1 MRFPDRR
8 YSPRAERLNRCNYGT
23 DSIVW
28 MGEELM
34 KKTIALC
41 LGMIVPALAV
51 CAEGVELADS
61 VINLQEVVIRDNF
74 SDSQTTPLSIKTLQ
88 PSHIKLYSTAPNYV
102 EMLQGI
108 PGVYATPST
117 GSYGDATL
125 NIRGFKQEN
134 ISILLNGIPIQ
145 GLTSGSMYWNNWM
158 GLAEAT
164 YAVQIQKGMGSSM
177 LADCAMG
184 GMVNII
190 TKTGEGLPEWDFS
203 TSYTQYGTKKAM
215 LSYSTGQLKHGWSA
229 NLMVSGVYGD
239 GFVEASEVK
248 SMSYLLSVS
257 KILDPN
263 NTLIFTALGSP
274 EQHDQRNTELSK
286 EEVDKYGRGYSKN
299 WGWLNGEKY
308 SIGRNHYFKPYFTL
322 QHLMDKGAL
331 HMKNSVYLAI
341 ADGGGRSTF
350 NDYTKPSTS
359 IIAHQTADGHIDF
372 DAIIAENTASGYSKN
387 IMIDYL
393 SGHTQA
399 GAVISADYKLNGKW
413 TLGSGLQY
421 QYFDTWSKMVV
432 LDLLGGNAVQYSGQ
446 DLVVGDYIGSR
457 YGRTTH
463 LASGYG
469 QIRYD
474 GHKLNANL
482 GVSVFNGNHR
492 LHNDV
497 SGDKSEWVHGWGM
510 TVKSG
515 MVYHI
520 ASSTQAFLN
529 LGYNSRLPYAGTYI
543 SSNMAITNDVTNEEN
558 IMAEAGTRVNW
569 KGGGLAVSGY
579 ATRWNNKTLTPS
591 IAKRANE
598 SKEKYQINGL
608 NALHMGVELSVEQKL
623 TTWASVS
630 AFANLASWKWKSSGK
645 ALSYDFFTGDVQN
658 EYAIYCDGLHVGDS
672 PQTQIGMEGNF
683 SLPQGFYARLAW
695 QFNDRM
701 YADFEP
707 SNRTNPNSADAYR
720 LPSWNVIDATLGW
733 SSQLTDNMHIDVFA
747 TGRNLTD
754 ENYIERGIDGG
765 ANDLATFRGYWGAPR
780 TLSVGMKLSW

>member
-1 MRFPDRR
+1 M
-8 YSPRAERLNRCNYGT
+8 
-23 DSIVW
+23 
-28 MGEELM
+28 
-34 KKTIALC
+34 C
-41 LGMIVPALAV
+41 LGMIVPALSV
-51 CAEGVELADS
+51 CAEGVVLTDS

-74 SDSQTTPLSIKTLQ
+74 SSSETTPLSIKTLS
-88 PSHIKLYSTAPNYV
+88 PSHIKLYSTSPNYV
-102 EMLQGI
+102 EMMQGI

-190 TKTGEGLPEWDFS
+190 TKTGEGSPEWDFS

-215 LSYSTGQLKHGWSA
+215 LSYSTGQLKNGWSA
-229 NLMVSGVYGD
+229 NMMVSGVYGD

-257 KILDPN
+257 KILNDD

-274 EQHDQRNTELSK
+274 EQHDQRNTELS
-286 EEVDKYGRGYSKN
+286 ETEVNTYGRGYSKN
-299 WGWLNGEKY
+299 WGYLNGEKY

-322 QHLMDKGAL
+322 QHHYDKGAL
-331 HMKNSVYLAI
+331 HMKNSLYLAI

-350 NDYTKPSTS
+350 NDYTKPSQS

-372 DAIIAENTASGYSKN
+372 DAIIAENAASGYSKN
-387 IMIDYL
+387 VMIDYL

-399 GAVISADYKLNGKW
+399 GGVVSADYSLNDKW

-421 QYFDTWSKMVV
+421 QLFDTWSKMVV
-432 LDLLGGNAVQYSGQ
+432 LDLLGGDAVQYGGQ
-446 DLVVGDYIGSR
+446 DLKVGDYIGAR

-469 QIRYD
+469 QIKYD
-474 GHKLNANL
+474 GRKINTNL
-482 GVSVFNGNHR
+482 GVSVFSGNYRRHD
-492 LHNDV
+492 DV
-497 SGDKSEWVHGWGM
+497 TGNVSDWAHGWGVG
-510 TVKSG
+510 VKSG
-515 MVYHI
+515 ILYHI
-520 ASSTQAFLN
+520 TGKSQAFIN
-529 LGYNSRLPYAGTYI
+529 LGYNSRLPYAGTYLV
-543 SSNMAITNDVTNEEN
+543 SSDLSVKDDVVNEKN
-558 IMAEAGTRVNW
+558 LMAEAGTRISWN
-569 KGGGLAVSGY
+569 GGGMELSGY
-579 ATRWNNKTLTPS
+579 YARWNDKTVTVN

-598 SKEKYQINGL
+598 AAQKYYITGL
-608 NALHMGVELSVEQKL
+608 NALHMGVELSVQQQL
-623 TTWASVS
+623 ASWVNLS
-630 AFANLASWKWKSSGK
+630 AFANLASWKWKSSGE
-645 ALSYDFFTGDVQN
+645 ALIYDGYTGETLN
-658 EYAIYCDGLHVGDS
+658 TYTIYCDGLHVGDS
-672 PQTQIGMEGNF
+672 PQTQFGAQADFKM
-683 SLPQGFYARLAW
+683 PYGFYANLSW
-695 QFNDRM
+695 QYNDRM

-707 SNRTNPNSADAYR
+707 NDRKTAESPDAYR
-720 LPSWNVIDATLGW
+720 LPSWNILDATIGW
-733 SSQLTDNMHIDVFA
+733 SNQLSDNMHLDVFA
-747 TGRNLTD
+747 AGRNLTD
-754 ENYIERGIDGG
+754 AHYIERGKDG
-765 ANDLATFRGYWGAPR
+765 ANHDLATFRGYWGAPR

>member
-1 MRFPDRR
+1 MK
-8 YSPRAERLNRCNYGT
+8 NKT
-23 DSIVW
+23 V
-28 MGEELM
+28 LM
-34 KKTIALC
+34 C
-41 LGMIVPALAV
+41 LGMIVPALSV
-51 CAEGVELADS
+51 CAEGVVLTDS

-74 SDSQTTPLSIKTLQ
+74 SSSETTPLSIKTLS
-88 PSHIKLYSTAPNYV
+88 PSHIKLYSTSPNYV
-102 EMLQGI
+102 EMMQGI

-190 TKTGEGLPEWDFS
+190 TKTGEGSPEWDFS

-215 LSYSTGQLKHGWSA
+215 LSYSTGQLKNGWSA
-229 NLMVSGVYGD
+229 NMMVSGVYGD

-257 KILDPN
+257 KILNDD

-274 EQHDQRNTELSK
+274 EQHDQRNTELS
-286 EEVDKYGRGYSKN
+286 ETEVNTYGRGYSKN
-299 WGWLNGEKY
+299 WGYLNGEKY

-322 QHLMDKGAL
+322 QHHYDKGAL
-331 HMKNSVYLAI
+331 HMKNSLYLAI

-350 NDYTKPSTS
+350 NDYTKPSQS

-372 DAIIAENTASGYSKN
+372 DAIIAENAASGYSKN
-387 IMIDYL
+387 VMIDYL

-399 GAVISADYKLNGKW
+399 GGVVSADYSLNDKW

-421 QYFDTWSKMVV
+421 QLFDTWSKMVV
-432 LDLLGGNAVQYSGQ
+432 LDLLGGDAVQYGGQ
-446 DLVVGDYIGSR
+446 DLKVGDYIGAR

-469 QIRYD
+469 QIKYD
-474 GHKLNANL
+474 GRKINTNL
-482 GVSVFNGNHR
+482 GVSVFSGNYRRHD
-492 LHNDV
+492 DV
-497 SGDKSEWVHGWGM
+497 TGNVSDWAHGWGVG
-510 TVKSG
+510 VKSG
-515 MVYHI
+515 ILYHI
-520 ASSTQAFLN
+520 TGKSQAFIN
-529 LGYNSRLPYAGTYI
+529 LGYNSRLPYAGTYLV
-543 SSNMAITNDVTNEEN
+543 SSDLSVKDDVVNEKN
-558 IMAEAGTRVNW
+558 LMAEAGTRISWN
-569 KGGGLAVSGY
+569 GGGMELSGY
-579 ATRWNNKTLTPS
+579 YARWNDKTVTVN

-598 SKEKYQINGL
+598 AAQKYYITGL
-608 NALHMGVELSVEQKL
+608 NALHMGVELSVQQQL
-623 TTWASVS
+623 ASWVNLS
-630 AFANLASWKWKSSGK
+630 AFANLASWKWKSSGE
-645 ALSYDFFTGDVQN
+645 ALIYDGYTGETLN
-658 EYAIYCDGLHVGDS
+658 TYTIYCDGLHVGDS
-672 PQTQIGMEGNF
+672 PQTQFGAQADFKM
-683 SLPQGFYARLAW
+683 PYGFYANLSW
-695 QFNDRM
+695 QYNDRM

-707 SNRTNPNSADAYR
+707 NDRKTAESPDAYR
-720 LPSWNVIDATLGW
+720 LPSWNILDATIGW
-733 SSQLTDNMHIDVFA
+733 SNQLSDNMHLDVFA
-747 TGRNLTD
+747 AGRNLTD
-754 ENYIERGIDGG
+754 AHYIERGKDG
-765 ANDLATFRGYWGAPR
+765 ANHDLATFRGYWGAPR

>member
-1 MRFPDRR
+1 
-8 YSPRAERLNRCNYGT
+8 
-23 DSIVW
+23 
-28 MGEELM
+28 M
-34 KKTIALC
+34 KKKFALC
-41 LGMIVPALAV
+41 LGLIVPALSV
-51 CAEGVELADS
+51 CAEGVVLTDS
-61 VINLQEVVIRDNF
+61 VINLQEIVIRDNF
-74 SDSQTTPLSIKTLQ
+74 GSTETTPLSIKTLQ

-215 LSYSTGQLKHGWSA
+215 LSYSTGQLKNGWSA
-229 NLMVSGVYGD
+229 NMMVSGVYGD
-239 GFVEASEVK
+239 GFVEASQVK

-257 KILDPN
+257 KILNDD

-286 EEVDKYGRGYSKN
+286 AEIDQHGRGYSKN
-299 WGWLNGEKY
+299 WGYLNGEKF

-341 ADGGGRSTF
+341 ADGGGRSTY
-350 NDYTKPSTS
+350 NDTTYVKKS
-359 IIAHQTADGHIDF
+359 IIDHQTADGHIDF
-372 DAIIAENTASGYSKN
+372 NSVIADNEAAGVAGNF
-387 IMIDYL
+387 ILDYL

-399 GAVISADYKLNGKW
+399 GAIVTADYNLNERFKLSG
-413 TLGSGLQY
+413 GLQY
-421 QYFDTWSKMVV
+421 QYFDTWSKMVI
-432 LDLLGGNAVQYSGQ
+432 LDMLGADHYTMYGKDYK
-446 DLVVGDYIGSR
+446 VGDYIGSR

-463 LASGYG
+463 LASGFG
-469 QIRYD
+469 QVHYNGRKID
-474 GHKLNANL
+474 ANL
-482 GVSVFNGNHR
+482 GVSVFSGNYRRH
-492 LHNDV
+492 DDASGKV
-497 SGDKSEWVHGWGM
+497 SDWAHGWGT

-515 MVYHI
+515 LLYHI
-520 ASSTQAFLN
+520 TGRSQAFIN
-529 LGYNSRLPYAGTYI
+529 LGYNSRLPYAGTYLV
-543 SSNMAITNDVTNEEN
+543 SSDLSIKDDVTNEEN
-558 IMAEAGTRVNW
+558 LMAELGTRINW
-569 KGGGLAVSGY
+569 NGGGFSLSAY
-579 ATRWNNKTLTPS
+579 AADWGNKTVTVN

-598 SKEKYQINGL
+598 KAQKYYITGL
-608 NALHMGVELSVEQKL
+608 NALHLGVELSVEQQI
-623 TTWASVS
+623 TSWANIS
-630 AFANLASWKWKSSGK
+630 AFANIASWKWKSSGN
-645 ALSYDFFTGDVQN
+645 ALIYDGYTGETLN
-658 EYAIYCDGLHVGDS
+658 TYTIYCDGLHVGDS
-672 PQTQIGMEGNF
+672 PQTQIGMEGYF
-683 SLPQGFYARLAW
+683 SLPKGFYARLAW
-695 QFNDRM
+695 QYNDRM

-707 SNRTNPNSADAYR
+707 NDRKNAESPDAYR
-720 LPSWNVIDATLGW
+720 LPSWNVLDATLGW
-733 SSQLTDNMHIDVFA
+733 SRQLTDNVHFDIFA
-747 TGRNLTD
+747 VGRNLTD
-754 ENYIERGIDGG
+754 ANYIERGKDGRSH
-765 ANDLATFRGYWGAPR
+765 DLETFTGYWGAPR

>member
-1 MRFPDRR
+1 
-8 YSPRAERLNRCNYGT
+8 
-23 DSIVW
+23 

-34 KKTIALC
+34 KKKFALC

-51 CAEGVELADS
+51 YAEGVELADS

-74 SDSQTTPLSIKTLQ
+74 SSSQNTPLSIKTLQ
-88 PSHIKLYSTAPNYV
+88 PSHIKLYSTSPNYV
-102 EMLQGI
+102 EMMQGI

-229 NLMVSGVYGD
+229 NMMVSGVYGD

-257 KILDPN
+257 KILNDN

-274 EQHDQRNTELSK
+274 EQHDQRNTELSQT
-286 EEVDKYGRGYSKN
+286 EIDDHGRGYSKN
-299 WGWLNGEKY
+299 WGYLNGEKY

-322 QHLMDKGAL
+322 QHIMDKGAL

-350 NDYTKPSTS
+350 NDFTKPSQS

-372 DAIIAENTASGYSKN
+372 DAIIAENQASGYSKN
-387 IMIDYL
+387 VMIDYL
-393 SGHTQA
+393 SGHTQV
-399 GAVISADYKLNGKW
+399 GGVVSADYSLNDKW

-421 QYFDTWSKMVV
+421 QLFDTWSKMVV
-432 LDLLGGNAVQYSGQ
+432 LDLLGGNAVQYNGQ
-446 DLVVGDYIGSR
+446 DLVVGDYIGAR

-469 QIRYD
+469 QIKYD
-474 GHKLNANL
+474 GSKINTNL
-482 GVSVFNGNHR
+482 GVSVFSGNYRRHD
-492 LHNDV
+492 DV
-497 SGDKSEWVHGWGM
+497 TGNVSDWAHGWG
-510 TVKSG
+510 VGIKSG
-515 MVYHI
+515 LLYHI
-520 ASSTQAFLN
+520 TGKSQAFIN
-529 LGYNSRLPYAGTYI
+529 LGYNSRLPYAGTYLV
-543 SSNMAITNDVTNEEN
+543 SSDLSVKDDVVNEKN
-558 IMAEAGTRVNW
+558 LMAEAGTRIGW
-569 KGGGLAVSGY
+569 AGGGLELSGY
-579 ATRWNNKTLTPS
+579 YALWNDKTVTVN

-598 SKEKYQINGL
+598 AAQKYYITGL
-608 NALHMGVELSVEQKL
+608 NALHMGAELTVQQQL
-623 TTWASVS
+623 ASWLNLS
-630 AFANLASWKWKSSGK
+630 AFANLASWKWKSSGE
-645 ALSYDFFTGDVQN
+645 ALIYDGYTGETLN
-658 EYAIYCDGLHVGDS
+658 TYTIYCNGLHVGDS
-672 PQTQIGMEGNF
+672 PQTQFGAQADF
-683 SLPQGFYARLAW
+683 KLPYGFYANLSW
-695 QFNDRM
+695 QYNDRM

-707 SNRTNPNSADAYR
+707 NDRKNAESPDAYR
-720 LPSWNVIDATLGW
+720 LPSWNVLDATLGW
-733 SSQLTDNMHIDVFA
+733 SSQLSDNMHLDIFA

-754 ENYIERGIDGG
+754 ANYIERGKDG
-765 ANDLATFRGYWGAPR
+765 ANHDLATFRGYWGAPR
-780 TLSVGMKLSW
+780 TLSVGMKLSF